1 MLGAALVALAGA
13 HVARAGDWLPHP
25 ADATWTYSW
34 SDTVYLKAPIK
45 EKTTVGDQKGS
56 SFTLHWT
63 TTGLDNP
70 VDTITSTGDVQFQD
84 TPAGVLNTNWSST
97 PPPPASPPLSPTCA
111 CNTPL
116 RSPWYSL
123 IGGGGTPVLPEPL
136 LQSAEW
142 TSSGGAQGDV
152 ASSSRYAGREQ
163 VTVP

>member
-1 MLGAALVALAGA
+1 MRGGVLLLAAAVVGLATVPVS
-13 HVARAGDWLPHP
+13 HAGDWLPHA

-70 VDTITSTGDVQFQD
+70 ADAITSTGDVQFQD

-97 PPPPASPPLSPTCA
+97 PPPPDFPILCP
-111 CNTPL
+111 
-116 RSPWYSL
+116 
-123 IGGGGTPVLPEPL
+123 
-136 LQSAEW
+136 
-142 TSSGGAQGDV
+142 
-152 ASSSRYAGREQ
+152 
-163 VTVP
+163 